1 MQPIEIDFGKAADD
15 YATQRQGFP
24 PDFMARLAAH
34 GVGAPNQRALDVG
47 TGTGLMARAL
57 AQAGCTVTGLDPS
70 PELLAKAREA
80 SAAEGSSIEYVEG
93 VAEELPFEDSSFDV
107 VTAATCWHWFDPTPA
122 AQEAARVLTPEG
134 KLVIAVMDWHSPPGS
149 VISRTLA
156 LIHGFSAGIPA
167 GRTTTFQYPK
177 ATGDLLAAGFRS
189 WELFGYTTQLS
200 YSHEGWRGRGR
211 ASQGVGPLMDP
222 AHLAKFDAALAA
234 MLAREFP
241 QETLAVDHRLLALIA
256 RKTA

>member
-1 MQPIEIDFGKAADD
+1 VQPIEIDFGKAADD
-15 YATQRQGFP
+15 YAAHRQGFP
-24 PDFMARLAAH
+24 SDFMTRLAAH
-34 GVGAPNQRALDVG
+34 GVGAPGQRALDVG

-57 AQAGCTVTGLDPS
+57 AKAGCVVTGLDPS

-80 SAAEGSSIEYVEG
+80 SAAEGQPIEFVEG
-93 VAEELPFEDSSFDV
+93 VAEELPFEDASFDL
-107 VTAATCWHWFDPTPA
+107 VTAATSWHWFDPTSA

-167 GRTTTFQYPK
+167 GRTTTFQYPR
-177 ATGDLLAAGFRS
+177 ATSDLLAAGFRS

-200 YSHEGWRGRGR
+200 YSHEGWRGRVR
-211 ASQGVGPLMDP
+211 ASQGIGPSLAP
-222 AHLAKFDAALAA
+222 EPLAKFDAALAA
-234 MLAREFP
+234 MLTREFP
-241 QETLAVDHRLLALIA
+241 QEPLAVDHRLLALIA

>member
-1 MQPIEIDFGKAADD
+1 MQPLEIDFGKAADD
-15 YATQRQGFP
+15 YAAHRQGFP
-24 PDFMARLAAH
+24 ADFMARLADYGIGGPH
-34 GVGAPNQRALDVG
+34 QRALDVG

-57 AQAGCTVTGLDPS
+57 AKAGCIVTGLDPS
-70 PELLAKAREA
+70 PELLGKAREA
-80 SAAEGSSIEYVEG
+80 SFAEGQSIEYVEG
-93 VAEELPFEDSSFDV
+93 VAEELPFEDGSFDL
-107 VTAATCWHWFDPTPA
+107 VTAATCWHWFDPTSA
-122 AQEAARVLTPEG
+122 AQEAARVLTPDG
-134 KLVIAVMDWHSPPGS
+134 KLVIAVMDWHSPPNS

-189 WELFGYTTQLS
+189 WELFGYTTQLK
-200 YSHEGWRGRGR
+200 YSHEGWRGRVR
-211 ASQGVGPLMDP
+211 ASQGVGPSMEPD
-222 AHLAKFDAALAA
+222 HLAKFDAALAT

-241 QETLAVDHRLLALIA
+241 QEPLAVDHRLFALIA